1 MSSVA
6 ASSEPSQLFPP
17 ESEKFDLQTLSKKAK
32 KALATLLANYLKPA
46 ISKEDSPN
54 ITSFPTKSI
63 PANQELSEQQST
75 TPDIKQMAAYFESLL
90 NQDEKD
96 IIPSTQQNREFLN
109 IVHFLQFVV
118 SRDYK
123 PSELYSAY
131 GDFIRLGVHFPPL
144 EHDSHVDDRLF
155 PSLTQDR
162 SAKRVQVGVE
172 KERHIPLPT
181 PSVLDSLS
189 YSPADLQPS
198 SQSLS
203 NVLTSQLAFISHES
217 DFISI
222 SSCILKQSSLS
233 GSTLLALLRNVFD
246 RSIFVAQH
254 GLHVLLWLQRREQ
267 IDPLALPA
275 VFRELLRMMGRIME
289 FQNKSRISQKE
300 SLFMI
305 EQRSQQQRVEKSR
318 RAVILCGLCNTWREF
333 VRTCVQHHPDCV
345 QMSSD
350 DALLLKSAQRAV
362 EEKDNPFF
370 SFEKTLLV
378 EGVNELMTIQT
389 DAEQVEVLKS
399 IASRWERKQR
409 FGKTDHLFVFANRQV
424 ENRNPRSMSILVFMC
439 WMRD

>member
-1 MSSVA
+1 MRVILWDHLLA
-6 ASSEPSQLFPP
+6 QLFPP
-17 ESEKFDLQTLSKKAK
+17 ESEKFELHTLSRKAK

-54 ITSFPTKSI
+54 IPSFPTKSI
-63 PANQELSEQQST
+63 PANQELSDQQST
-75 TPDIKQMAAYFESLL
+75 DPDTKQMIVYFESLL

-109 IVHFLQFVV
+109 VVHFLQFVM

-162 SAKRVQVGVE
+162 PAKRVHVDVE
-172 KERHIPLPT
+172 KERYIPLPT
-181 PSVLDSLS
+181 SSVLDSLS
-189 YSPADLQPS
+189 YSPADLRPS
-198 SQSLS
+198 SQPLS
-203 NVLTSQLAFISHES
+203 SILTSQLTFISHES

-222 SSCILKQSSLS
+222 SSCILKQSALS

-254 GLHVLLWLQRREQ
+254 GLHILLWLQRREQ
-267 IDPLALPA
+267 IDPLALPV

-289 FQNKSRISQKE
+289 FQKKSRISPKD

-305 EQRSQQQRVEKSR
+305 EQRNQRERLERSR
-318 RAVILCGLCNTWREF
+318 RAVILCGLCSTWREF

-370 SFEKTLLV
+370 HFEKTLLV
-378 EGVNELMTIQT
+378 VCDVVMTCYRR
-389 DAEQVEVLKS
+389 E
-399 IASRWERKQR
+399 
-409 FGKTDHLFVFANRQV
+409 
-424 ENRNPRSMSILVFMC
+424 SMS
-439 WMRD
+439 

>member
-1 MSSVA
+1 MNPVRVILWDHLLA
-6 ASSEPSQLFPP
+6 QLFPP
-17 ESEKFDLQTLSKKAK
+17 ESEKFDLHTLSRKAK
-32 KALATLLANYLKPA
+32 KALATLLANYFKPA
-46 ISKEDSPN
+46 ISKEDSPSTDDSGVLHPD
-54 ITSFPTKSI
+54 IPSFPTKSI
-63 PANQELSEQQST
+63 PANQELSDQQST
-75 TPDIKQMAAYFESLL
+75 DPDTKQMIVYFESLL

-109 IVHFLQFVV
+109 VVHFLQFVM

-162 SAKRVQVGVE
+162 PAKRVHVDVE
-172 KERHIPLPT
+172 KERYIPLPT

-189 YSPADLQPS
+189 YSPADLRPS
-198 SQSLS
+198 SQPLS
-203 NVLTSQLAFISHES
+203 SILTSQLTFISHES

-222 SSCILKQSSLS
+222 SSCILKQSALS
-233 GSTLLALLRNVFD
+233 GYLFSSLFSRSTLLALLRNVFD

-254 GLHVLLWLQRREQ
+254 GLHILLWLQRREQ
-267 IDPLALPA
+267 IDPLALPV

-289 FQNKSRISQKE
+289 FQKKSRISPKD

-305 EQRSQQQRVEKSR
+305 EQRNQRERLERSR

-370 SFEKTLLV
+370 HFEKTLLV
-378 EGVNELMTIQT
+378 VCDVVMTCYRR
-389 DAEQVEVLKS
+389 E
-399 IASRWERKQR
+399 
-409 FGKTDHLFVFANRQV
+409 
-424 ENRNPRSMSILVFMC
+424 SMS
-439 WMRD
+439 